1 MQSITPHPRLRSV
14 FTLCWMVG
22 GAALTLGGCVSQ
34 QTYDT
39 ARHEVKTRTG
49 ELAQTQADIHSLE
62 QEREAAHLANQRDE
76 RTLANLKSELKT
88 IQASYD
94 QLHKANQAKLALLEH
109 NIAALRAK
117 HQAMLKEIGDTKR
130 IEKRLEALT
139 TLRDRTMGTQQSG
152 PEAQATPVDISSPEQ
167 HMVAVITP
175 QPSQADASSLPPIPA
190 TVPAQLPPAPPTAAA
205 PAPATSSAAPAAVA
219 PATPNAPAKVSQAPA
234 AAAAP
239 PAPRP
244 VPAAPPAEESWFSSV
259 TGWFSS
265 LIDWLWA

>member
-1 MQSITPHPRLRSV
+1 MQSIIPCPRLASA

-39 ARHEVKTRTG
+39 ARHEVKTRAG
-49 ELAQTQADIHSLE
+49 ELAQAQADIHSLE
-62 QEREAAHLANQRDE
+62 QERDAAHLANQRDE
-76 RTLANLKSELKT
+76 RALASLKDELKN
-88 IQASYD
+88 IRASYD

-109 NIAALRAK
+109 NIATLRAK
-117 HQAMLKEIGDTKR
+117 HQAMMKEISETKQ
-130 IEKRLEALT
+130 IEKRLETLT
-139 TLRDRTMGTQQSG
+139 TLRERTMATQQSES
-152 PEAQATPVDISSPEQ
+152 EAQVTPVDTIQQEP

-175 QPSQADASSLPPIPA
+175 QPSQAETSSPPSIPA
-190 TVPAQLPPAPPTAAA
+190 TAPAHMPSATAA
-205 PAPATSSAAPAAVA
+205 PAPTTPASAPAVA
-219 PATPNAPAKVSQAPA
+219 TPATPEPPTKVSQAPA
-234 AAAAP
+234 ASVAP

-244 VPAAPPAEESWFSSV
+244 VPAAAPQEESWFSSV